1 MAHGNV
7 LILVSGGIAAYKAC
21 FLTRLLKQAG
31 LAVKVAM
38 TASAQRFVT
47 PMTFEVLSENPVAAD
62 LWGEGQSKALDHV
75 EYARWADVAVI
86 APATANILGKLAH
99 GIADEIV
106 STTML
111 AVTAPVLV
119 APAMN
124 VHMYR
129 NPVVQENIR
138 KLSSLGYRFLAP
150 GEGYLACGDVGPGR
164 MAEPAAIVAAV
175 TGLLAESRPPARAPE
190 GGEICGG

>member
-1 MAHGNV
+1 VAR
-7 LILVSGGIAAYKAC
+7 ILCAVTGSIAAYKAAEVVSR
-21 FLTRLLKQAG
+21 LVQLGHEVHVVMTRAATEL
-31 LAVKVAM
+31 VRPR
-38 TASAQRFVT
+38 TFSA
-47 PMTFEVLSENPVAAD
+47 LSRRPVHSD
-62 LWGEGQSKALDHV
+62 LWDPMEAYTEHV
-75 EYARWADVAVI
+75 SLAELPDVAVI

-138 KLSSLGYRFLAP
+138 KLTSLGYRFLAP

-164 MAEPAAIVAAV
+164 MTEPAAIVAAV
-175 TGLLAESRPPARAPE
+175 TGLLAEGRPGTRPPE
-190 GGEICGG
+190 GGEVCGG